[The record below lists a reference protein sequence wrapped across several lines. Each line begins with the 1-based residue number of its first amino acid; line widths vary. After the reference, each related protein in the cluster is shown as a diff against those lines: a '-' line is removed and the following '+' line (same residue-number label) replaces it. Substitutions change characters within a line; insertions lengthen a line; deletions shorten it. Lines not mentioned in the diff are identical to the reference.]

1 MPDLKLNLSSKL
13 ICAVAINGLILL
25 SSSVQ
30 AQTKGS
36 GQKSS
41 SGSTH
46 SHSAKSNTH
55 NSQPTDG
62 QRSKGAGSATAS
74 GTGDQNGQGGKKNE
88 ISTLRKAKKLLE
100 EAKHDYKGHRARA
113 MHAIHEAI
121 QELEQHGQ
129 NQHARNS
136 QAGSATAGRS
146 ASGHSSG
153 DAHHAAS
160 GAGSTNHNNG
170 TLHRQATSTKQS
182 PGAQLTQA
190 DSDSHLRSAQQLL
203 MQAQTQMSGKHA
215 GAANHIQVALTEV
228 QQALQVKH
236 EIAHK

>member
-1 MPDLKLNLSSKL
+1 
-13 ICAVAINGLILL
+13 
-25 SSSVQ
+25 
-30 AQTKGS
+30 
-36 GQKSS
+36 
-41 SGSTH
+41 
-46 SHSAKSNTH
+46 
-55 NSQPTDG
+55 
-62 QRSKGAGSATAS
+62 
-74 GTGDQNGQGGKKNE
+74 
-88 ISTLRKAKKLLE
+88 LE
-100 EAKHDYKGHRARA
+100 EAKHDYKGHRAKA
-113 MHAIHEAI
+113 MHAIHAAI

-136 QAGSATAGRS
+136 SAGSATAGRL

-153 DAHHAAS
+153 HARQV
-160 GAGSTNHNNG
+160 AGSTGSANHNNA
-170 TLHRQATSTKQS
+170 TLHRQTNSSNQS
-182 PGAQLTQA
+182 SGAQLTQA